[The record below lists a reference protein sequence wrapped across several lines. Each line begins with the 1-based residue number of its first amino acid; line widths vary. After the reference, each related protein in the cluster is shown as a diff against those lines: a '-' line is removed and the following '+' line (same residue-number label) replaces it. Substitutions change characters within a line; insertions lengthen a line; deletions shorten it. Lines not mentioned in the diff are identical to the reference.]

1 MDIGNRN
8 TNRVKIFMKKRFFGY
23 SIKEVDAI
31 LEVISKENYDLKRQI
46 SKMDI
51 ELSHQK
57 AKAKYLETYFK
68 ELQEAD
74 NPPQNVSNDNTQQ
87 VNSEIMLILKN
98 G

>member
-1 MDIGNRN
+1 
-8 TNRVKIFMKKRFFGY
+8 
-23 SIKEVDAI
+23 
-31 LEVISKENYDLKRQI
+31 
-46 SKMDI
+46 MDI